1 MIMRR
6 SATAF
11 VVLALIAAFGACET
25 KERAKGLEDEVV
37 VVADSSV
44 FSETE
49 EALRQVFEQ
58 TIITPQEE
66 KLFKIIESDF
76 RGFNHFKEHKNVVM
90 VGALDKESDLT
101 SFLKS
106 TLDSGALA
114 QIREESGAV
123 IVRKDVWA
131 REQAAI
137 FIVAPTVAE
146 LEFKILQN
154 ADRLLYAVQKASDER
169 LLATIYNPKYE
180 NKAIQGHL
188 LKEYGWTIF
197 AQLDFRL
204 AMDRPEDNFVW
215 LRRGVNTDAERWVF
229 VHWIENGT
237 PEYFN
242 LDSVVALRNRVT
254 EKFYRTSDNRYYV
267 EIADKALTSREA
279 NFNERYALFTQG
291 LWRMTDRYMG
301 GPFVNYMFIDEKTGR
316 LYMLDGSIFAP
327 KYTKRN
333 LIHQIDVMLQ
343 SWRGEYELS
352 EGRKETL
359 LEAAKEFVPKE

>member
-1 MIMRR
+1 MIARR

-11 VVLALIAAFGACET
+11 VVIALVAAFGACET

-76 RGFNHFKEHKNVVM
+76 RGFNHFKEHKSVVM
-90 VGALDKESDLT
+90 VGALDMESDLT

-237 PEYFN
+237 PAYFN

-267 EIADKALTSREA
+267 EIADEALTSREA

-301 GPFVNYMFIDEKTGR
+301 GPFVNYIFIDEKTGR

-359 LEAAKEFVPKE
+359 LEAAKEFVPNE